1 MHPESPAGWDIKR
14 VMQGQELVVS
24 FAEKF
29 PSVLSNLEAF
39 AKAVRGEQPYPVSR
53 AEMLANVAAL
63 EAIMKSVTSR
73 QVESVATPS
82 IAL

>member
-1 MHPESPAGWDIKR
+1 MPTGAVKSLCGVSPKKPAS
-14 VMQGQELVVS
+14 LV
-24 FAEKF
+24 
-29 PSVLSNLEAF
+29 F
-39 AKAVRGEQPYPVSR
+39 AKAVRGEQPYPVSH

>member
-1 MHPESPAGWDIKR
+1 
-14 VMQGQELVVS
+14 MQGQEPVVS

-39 AKAVRGEQPYPVSR
+39 AKAVWGEQPYPVSR